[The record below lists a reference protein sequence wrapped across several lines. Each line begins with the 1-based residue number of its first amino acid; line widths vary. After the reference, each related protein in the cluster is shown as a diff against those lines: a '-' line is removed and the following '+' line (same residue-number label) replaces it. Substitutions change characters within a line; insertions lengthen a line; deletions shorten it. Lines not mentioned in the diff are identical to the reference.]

1 MTATVCLRESQGE
14 TLQKIIFEVLAY
26 DRLNGMYKNFR
37 SFKLQTR
44 KFSRKP
50 NRENIQVNY

>member
-50 NRENIQVNY
+50 NRENI